1 MNEWLSNNLGNL
13 FSVAGTAGSI
23 YGAIDSANSV
33 ETMGNTMYND
43 LKTLGET
50 ANAGSKF
57 NGYGVTSTFG
67 NSTIGGD
74 GSVNMN
80 VGVDGSVNQNYQ
92 DMMGTGYGGGSAGLN
107 RLGEQNAANPWMIQ
121 GAQQMAYANKGMAD
135 QMAANYGA
143 ADQFRGQSMQDMG
156 QRTQDIYNQAMAVQ
170 QPGLD
175 RAQAAQQAREHAM
188 GRGGVRGSQFG
199 GTAEDAAMARA
210 RAEAGNQASFAAIQ
224 QAQAEQ
230 LQQANLAQAYGQ
242 SGLQGAEMRNRS
254 ANMLSDLGVKQ
265 KQMTDQRYTNMA
277 QLGNQMAQIGLD
289 ANKLQYLPMQMQ
301 MELMQLA
308 GADADRSQT
317 GQLTGLG
324 YLTQMLLG
332 GSEVNVN
339 ASNVANQTRAN
350 LYDSILDNMGGS
362 QNGEGGSSGIAGLL
376 DSIIKMGG

>member
-1 MNEWLSNNLGNL
+1 
-13 FSVAGTAGSI
+13 
-23 YGAIDSANSV
+23 
-33 ETMGNTMYND
+33 
-43 LKTLGET
+43 
-50 ANAGSKF
+50 
-57 NGYGVTSTFG
+57 
-67 NSTIGGD
+67 
-74 GSVNMN
+74 
-80 VGVDGSVNQNYQ
+80 
-92 DMMGTGYGGGSAGLN
+92 
-107 RLGEQNAANPWMIQ
+107 
-121 GAQQMAYANKGMAD
+121 
-135 QMAANYGA
+135 
-143 ADQFRGQSMQDMG
+143 
-156 QRTQDIYNQAMAVQ
+156 
-170 QPGLD
+170 
-175 RAQAAQQAREHAM
+175 
-188 GRGGVRGSQFG
+188 
-199 GTAEDAAMARA
+199 MARA

-289 ANKLQYLPMQMQ
+289 ANKLQYLPMEMQ
-301 MELMQLA
+301 MKLMQLA

-317 GQLTGLG
+317 GQLTGQG

-362 QNGEGGSSGIAGLL
+362 QNGEGGASGIAGLL
-376 DSIIKMGG
+376 ESIIGMGD

>member
-1 MNEWLSNNLGNL
+1 MSDWVNNLFGAAGQIG
-13 FSVAGTAGSI
+13 SV
-23 YGAIDSANSV
+23 YGALDSANKI
-33 ETMGNTMYND
+33 EDMGNTMYNN
-43 LKTLGET
+43 LTQLGNT
-50 ANAGSKF
+50 ANTGSQF
-57 NGYGVTSTFG
+57 NGYGVTSTMG
-67 NSTIGGD
+67 NSTIGSD
-74 GSVNMN
+74 GSVNMG

-92 DMMGTGYGGGSAGLN
+92 NMMGTGYGGASDGLN
-107 RLGEQNAANPWMIQ
+107 RLGQQNAANPWMIQ

-143 ADQFRGQSMQDMG
+143 ANQFRDQSMQDMG

-175 RAQAAQQAREHAM
+175 RAQAAQQAREYAM

-242 SGLQGAEMRNRS
+242 SGLQGAEMRNQS

-265 KQMTDQRYTNMA
+265 KQMTDQRYANMA
-277 QLGNQMAQIGLD
+277 QLGNQMSQIGLD

-324 YLTQMLLG
+324 YLTQMGLG
-332 GSEVNVN
+332 GAEVNVN
-339 ASNVANQTRAN
+339 ASNVANQARAN
-350 LYDSILDNMGGS
+350 LYDSILDNMGGNS
-362 QNGEGGSSGIAGLL
+362 NAEGGSSGIVGLFE
-376 DSIIKMGG
+376 SILKREG

>member
-1 MNEWLSNNLGNL
+1 MSDWVNNLFGAAGQIG
-13 FSVAGTAGSI
+13 SV
-23 YGAIDSANSV
+23 YGALDSANNV
-33 ETMGNTMYND
+33 EDMGNTMYNN
-43 LKTLGET
+43 LTQLGNT
-50 ANAGSKF
+50 ANDGSQF
-57 NGYGVTSTFG
+57 NGYGVTSTLG
-67 NSTIGGD
+67 NSSIAGD
-74 GSVNMN
+74 GSVNMG

-92 DMMGTGYGGGSAGLN
+92 NMMGTGYGGASDGLN
-107 RLGEQNAANPWMIQ
+107 RLGAQNAANPWMIQ

-143 ADQFRGQSMQDMG
+143 ANQFRDQSMQDMG
-156 QRTQDIYNQAMAVQ
+156 QRTQDIYDQAMAVQ

-175 RAQAAQQAREHAM
+175 RAQAAQQAREYAM

-265 KQMTDQRYTNMA
+265 KQMTDQRYANMT

-308 GADADRSQT
+308 GADADRAQT

-324 YLTQMLLG
+324 YLTQMGLG
-332 GSEVNVN
+332 GAEVNVN

-350 LYDSILDNMGGS
+350 LYDSILDNMGGNS
-362 QNGEGGSSGIAGLL
+362 NAEGGSSGIVGLL
-376 DSIIKMGG
+376 ESILKREG

>member
-13 FSVAGTAGSI
+13 FSAAGQAGSI

-33 ETMGNTMYND
+33 ESMGNTMYND

-50 ANAGSKF
+50 SNTGSQF
-57 NGYGVTSTFG
+57 NGYGVTSTLG
-67 NSTIGGD
+67 NTTVGSD
-74 GSVNMN
+74 GSVNMG

-92 DMMGTGYGGGSAGLN
+92 NMMGTGYGGASDGLN
-107 RLGEQNAANPWMIQ
+107 RLGAQNAANPWMIQ
-121 GAQQMAYANKGMAD
+121 GAQQMAYANKGMDD

-143 ADQFRGQSMQDMG
+143 ANQFRDQSMQDMG

-175 RAQAAQQAREHAM
+175 RAQAAQQAREYAM

-242 SGLQGAEMRNRS
+242 SGLQGAEMRNNS

-265 KQMTDQRYTNMA
+265 KQMTDQRYTNMG

-324 YLTQMLLG
+324 YLTQMMLG

-362 QNGEGGSSGIAGLL
+362 QNGEGGASGIAGLL
-376 DSIIKMGG
+376 ESIVNKGG